1 MKSPWRFFVDHFFL
15 LQERLQLSQWPQQAE
30 VPQLHLPDFLSL
42 RMRRI
47 AETTSMATA
56 RRIRISE
63 RFIVSSFQNSEPMR
77 RTSRAATQAIAHCQR
92 TTPAAH
98 LRPSSRRI
106 AATAATQGV

>member
-1 MKSPWRFFVDHFFL
+1 MDRKHETAARKESPRRFFVDHFLL

-47 AETTSMATA
+47 AETTSVATA

-63 RFIVSSFQNSEPMR
+63 RFISEAPLRFFTSF
-77 RTSRAATQAIAHCQR
+77 R
-92 TTPAAH
+92 TTQTI
-98 LRPSSRRI
+98 RTVSR
-106 AATAATQGV
+106 